1 MDPKLGSTSGHADAG
16 VTLIELLVVVA
27 IMSVLATGVT
37 ITALRPSPK
46 AATSD
51 HAWFERSFNTNRTL
65 AIQGRTSRG
74 LNVQSNGLVP
84 VHMGKDGWVSAKSA
98 HRWRGR
104 VALSA
109 ARIVGA
115 SQGQPDIVFLSNGQ
129 TNPFDISFT
138 SGQLQTLRCRS
149 DGWTGLICD
158 DA

>member
-46 AATSD
+46 AASSD

-74 LNVQSNGLVP
+74 LNVQPNGLVP
-84 VHMGKDGWVSAKSA
+84 VHMGKDGWV
-98 HRWRGR
+98 
-104 VALSA
+104 
-109 ARIVGA
+109 A